1 MKVEVGTFL
10 GRIPFASVGDG
21 ARPIVVL
28 SGGQAFVQRQT
39 RDRVLRDVERVGRIL
54 PPGRSFVM
62 LGYEPAPEEDHSLAK
77 IVADVAAVLDE
88 IGGPVQLVGISYGGV
103 IALQV
108 AAARPELVSHL
119 VLLVSAHDFSAE
131 GRRRVQHQI
140 ECAQQGDYAALVEGF
155 ATVFRRRVLNW
166 LLRLRIRSQKS
177 KLAEVMNDTP
187 TIVRGLR
194 ALLEA
199 PLADTGPL
207 ARVTAKT
214 LVVGGSA
221 DQFFGDG
228 QMERTAAAIPGA
240 QLALFE
246 GETHMV
252 PVEKSRA
259 VAAKIRDFLAR

>member
-1 MKVEVGTFL
+1 MNLQAGTFL

-21 ARPIVVL
+21 TRPIVVL

-39 RDRVLRDVERVGRIL
+39 RDRVLRDVDRVSRIL
-54 PPGRSFVM
+54 PRGRSFVM
-62 LGYEPAPEEDHSLAK
+62 LGYDLAPAEDHSLAN
-77 IVADVAAVLDE
+77 IVGDVAAILDE

-119 VLLVSAHDFSAE
+119 VVLVSAHDFSAE
-131 GRRRVQHQI
+131 GKRRVQHQI
-140 ECAQQGDYAALVEGF
+140 DCAQRGDYAALVEGF

-166 LLRLRIRSQKS
+166 LLRMRIRSQKS
-177 KLAEVMNDTP
+177 RLAEVMNDTP

-194 ALLEA
+194 ALLDA
-199 PLADTGPL
+199 PLADTAPL
-207 ARVTAKT
+207 SRITAKT
-214 LVVGGSA
+214 LIIGGTA

-228 QMERTAAAIPGA
+228 MMERTAEAIPDA
-240 QLALFE
+240 KLALFP

-252 PVEKSRA
+252 PVEKRRA
-259 VAAKIRDFLAR
+259 VAAKLREFLR